1 MHHRCKAAARGTR
14 MCESSR
20 VPAIHD
26 ENISNDDT
34 RADASSGD
42 CGRRTCYEPSTH
54 STICVRASVIAGANQ
69 V

>member
-1 MHHRCKAAARGTR
+1 